1 MSADRGPHVAVISGG
16 TTGIGLATAFR
27 LLRAGHRVA
36 VFSHGEASV
45 MAAGAALAEAF
56 GPERSLARRVDLREP
71 SAISSFFGEVARDLG
86 APGILVCNA
95 GISPKGPDG
104 PLNVSDLTLEE
115 WNDVLAVNVTGT
127 MLCCRAVL
135 PGMKKSGFGRI
146 ILIGSLAGRTRP
158 RIAGASYAASKAAL
172 SGLSRV
178 LVSQYGPYGITSN
191 VVAPGRILTPL
202 TGSPESR
209 INVDALARIPA
220 GRLGMPED
228 VAAAIAFLVS
238 EDAGFVNGAII
249 DVNGGE
255 FAPS

>member
-1 MSADRGPHVAVISGG
+1 MSPGGSPHVAVITGG
-16 TTGIGLATAFR
+16 TTGIGLATALR
-27 LLRAGHRVA
+27 LLGAGHRVA

-71 SAISSFFGEVARDLG
+71 AAINSFFGEVARDLG

-104 PLNVSDLTLEE
+104 PHQVADLTLEE
-115 WNDVLAVNVTGT
+115 WNDVLAVNLTGT

-135 PGMKKSGFGRI
+135 PAMKEMGYGRVI
-146 ILIGSLAGRTRP
+146 FVGSLAGRTRP
-158 RIAGASYAASKAAL
+158 RIAGAGYATSKAAL

-191 VVAPGRILTPL
+191 VVAPGRVLTPL
-202 TGSPESR
+202 TGSPQSK
-209 INVDALARIPA
+209 INIEALARIPA
-220 GRLGMPED
+220 GRLGAPDD
-228 VAAAIAFLVS
+228 VAAVIAFLAS

>member
-45 MAAGAALAEAF
+45 MAAGAVLAEAF

-104 PLNVSDLTLEE
+104 
-115 WNDVLAVNVTGT
+115 
-127 MLCCRAVL
+127 
-135 PGMKKSGFGRI
+135 
-146 ILIGSLAGRTRP
+146 
-158 RIAGASYAASKAAL
+158 
-172 SGLSRV
+172 
-178 LVSQYGPYGITSN
+178 
-191 VVAPGRILTPL
+191 
-202 TGSPESR
+202 
-209 INVDALARIPA
+209 
-220 GRLGMPED
+220 
-228 VAAAIAFLVS
+228 
-238 EDAGFVNGAII
+238 
-249 DVNGGE
+249 
-255 FAPS
+255 

>member
-1 MSADRGPHVAVISGG
+1 MSPGTPRVAVVSGG

-56 GPERSLARRVDLREP
+56 GPDRALARKVDLREP
-71 SAISSFFGEVARDLG
+71 TAVNSFFGEVAHVWG
-86 APGILVCNA
+86 PPGILVCNA

-104 PLNVSDLTLEE
+104 ALLVADLSLEE
-115 WNDVLAVNVTGT
+115 WNDVLAVNLTGT

-135 PGMKKSGFGRI
+135 PAMREKGYGRVI
-146 ILIGSLAGRTRP
+146 FVGSLAGRTRP
-158 RIAGASYAASKAAL
+158 RIAGASYATSKAAL
-172 SGLSRV
+172 SGLSRI

-202 TGSPESR
+202 IGSPQSKAN
-209 INVDALARIPA
+209 IDALARIPTD
-220 GRLGMPED
+220 RLGAPDD
-228 VAAAIAFLVS
+228 VAAVIAFLAS

>member
-1 MSADRGPHVAVISGG
+1 MNAADSARVAVISGG

-27 LLRAGHRVA
+27 LLKAGHSVT

-56 GPERSLARRVDLREP
+56 GPERSLARQVDLREP
-71 SAISSFFGEVARDLG
+71 AAIGRFFAEVADVFG

-95 GISPKGPDG
+95 GISPKGPEG
-104 PLNVSDLTLEE
+104 PIDVADLALEE
-115 WNDVLAVNVTGT
+115 WNDVLSVNLTGT

-135 PGMKKSGFGRI
+135 PAMKEKGYGRI
-146 ILIGSLAGRTRP
+146 IFVGSIAGRTRP
-158 RIAGASYAASKAAL
+158 RIAGPSYVASKAAL

-178 LVSQYGPYGITSN
+178 LVSQYAPYGITSN

-202 TGSPESR
+202 TGSRESQT
-209 INVDALARIPA
+209 NVDALTRIPA
-220 GRLGMPED
+220 GRLGDPDD
-228 VAAAIAFLVS
+228 VAAVIMFLAS
-238 EDAGFVNGAII
+238 KDAGFVNGAII

>member
-45 MAAGAALAEAF
+45 MDAGAALAEAF

-178 LVSQYGPYGITSN
+178 LVSEYGPYGITSN

-202 TGSPESR
+202 TGSPESK

-228 VAAAIAFLVS
+228 VAAVIAFLVS